1 MNRVK
6 MLKKLHKAALKA
18 DRRACRQGGATPPE
32 IYNFLE
38 QVHGMMPNILELIKA
53 VDATIAPD
61 GDLRTLDMGRILRA
75 LEDLKGN
82 A

>member
-6 MLKKLHKAALKA
+6 WLKKLHKAALKA
-18 DRRACRQGGATPPE
+18 DRRASKRGEGVPE
-32 IYNFLE
+32 EVFDFLE
-38 QVHGMMPNILELIKA
+38 HVHLMMPNILELIKA

-75 LEDLKGN
+75 LNDVKGE